1 MSLINKML
9 KDLETRKT
17 ASSRGAPKPPVFDG
31 LRPTMGMG
39 AGARRRRMLTVVVVF
54 ALIGGGVYAWQQGLL
69 DTAYRQLTQRS
80 SDDATTKVG
89 SVAPQ
94 PAPKAI
100 PPPAPPMVETAVP
113 PKESADTA
121 DVTVPTASA
130 AAEPAVADAVKQPVE
145 AAIATAPT
153 TSVPVPMVG
162 PTPVAPATATPR
174 AASPKAAGARKDG
187 DAAGEK
193 KRREPS
199 DQKQSQLLG
208 PEEEGEHFEK
218 KDRPRTIEELAED
231 AYREGV
237 RFMQQGRTA
246 QADNSLRLALTHD
259 PKHVAAREL
268 LAGLQLEQGR
278 PADAQTT
285 LEQGLAQVP
294 AHLPFAQLLARLYV
308 DKGAE
313 QNAVTVLEK
322 VRGEGAN
329 QPEYLALLATLY
341 QRAARHADAVQAY
354 RQALGLRPQEGRWW
368 LGLAISLEAQ
378 KNLPAAG
385 EAYQRA
391 KTSVLDPKLARY
403 ADQRLG
409 ALKTK

>member
-1 MSLINKML
+1 MSLINKVL
-9 KDLETRKT
+9 KDLETRKNT
-17 ASSRGAPKPPVFDG
+17 PSRGAPKQPIFDD

-39 AGARRRRMLTVVVVF
+39 AGARARRRRMLTVVAAI
-54 ALIGGGVYAWQQGLL
+54 ALIAGGVYAWQQGIL
-69 DTAYRQLTQRS
+69 DTAYRQLTQRG
-80 SDDATTKVG
+80 SDSAPAKVG

-94 PAPKAI
+94 PAPAAI
-100 PPPAPPMVETAVP
+100 PSPAPATAETAAP
-113 PKESADTA
+113 PTESAGTA
-121 DVTVPTASA
+121 DAASP
-130 AAEPAVADAVKQPVE
+130 AAEPAIADAAKQPAETAV
-145 AAIATAPT
+145 ATAPT
-153 TSVPVPMVG
+153 VSTPVPMVG
-162 PTPVAPATATPR
+162 PTPVAPATVTPR
-174 AASPKAAGARKDG
+174 AASPKAADARKGG
-187 DAAGEK
+187 DAAARTKGRDPGVE
-193 KRREPS
+193 
-199 DQKQSQLLG
+199 KQSNLLG

-218 KDRPRTIEELAED
+218 KDRPRTVEELAED
-231 AYREGV
+231 AYRGGV

-278 PADAQTT
+278 AADAQTT
-285 LEQGLAQVP
+285 LEQGLAQMP
-294 AHLPFAQLLARLYV
+294 SHLPFAQLLARLYV

-322 VRGEGAN
+322 VRAEGAN
-329 QPEYLALLATLY
+329 QPDYLALLATLY

-403 ADQRLG
+403 AEQRLG
-409 ALKTK
+409 ALKNTK